1 VTKVVFTKEA
11 TSNLIAQAQYIYSL
25 TLDAQKADKF
35 LLTMKANIIQNLEYF
50 PKLGRSAEEYGKN
63 MRKLVHQNYS
73 IIYLLQ
79 EETISIVTIYREN
92 LPNL

>member
-1 VTKVVFTKEA
+1 VTKVIFTEEA
-11 TSNLIAQAQYIYSL
+11 TSNLITQAQYIYSV

-35 LLTMKANIIQNLEYF
+35 LLTMKAHIIQNLGYF
-50 PKLGRSAEEYGKN
+50 PKLGRSAEEYGKD

-79 EETISIVTIYREN
+79 EDTIAIVTIYREN